1 MKILVAAKRVVDANI
16 RVRVKLDYTD
26 VDVEHSKMSLNPFDE
41 TAIEEAI
48 RLKEQG
54 IATEVVVLSV
64 GGAKS
69 EDTLRTALAMGCDRA
84 ILVESTTGYES
95 INIAKI
101 FAKIYEVEQPDIVLL
116 GKQAIDNDA
125 NQMAQMLA
133 GMLDI
138 PQATSISKL
147 TIANDKKTVIVNRE
161 VDSGIEEL
169 QITLPAVLSADLI
182 LNEPRFIKLPQIMQA
197 KKKPVEKLTI
207 AELNLDLHA
216 KGRLISVADGEVK
229 KNCTWLKSVDE
240 VVAVIKKVGGC

>member
-69 EDTLRTALAMGCDRA
+69 EDILRTALAMGCDRA
-84 ILVESTTGYES
+84 IFVESTTGYES

>member
-69 EDTLRTALAMGCDRA
+69 EDILRTALAMGCDRA

-101 FAKIYEVEQPDIVLL
+101 FPFESVSTTSNNTWPSPVSVIEPTI
-116 GKQAIDNDA
+116 
-125 NQMAQMLA
+125 
-133 GMLDI
+133 I
-138 PQATSISKL
+138 PA
-147 TIANDKKTVIVNRE
+147 
-161 VDSGIEEL
+161 
-169 QITLPAVLSADLI
+169 SAASLV
-182 LNEPRFIKLPQIMQA
+182 KS
-197 KKKPVEKLTI
+197 VEK
-207 AELNLDLHA
+207 
-216 KGRLISVADGEVK
+216 
-229 KNCTWLKSVDE
+229 
-240 VVAVIKKVGGC
+240 